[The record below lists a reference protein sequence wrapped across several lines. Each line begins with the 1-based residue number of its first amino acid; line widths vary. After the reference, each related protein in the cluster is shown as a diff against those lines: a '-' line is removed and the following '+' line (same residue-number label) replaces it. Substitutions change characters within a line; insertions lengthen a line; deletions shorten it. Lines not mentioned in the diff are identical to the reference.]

1 MADTEFGTNHPL
13 AVKIWTRR
21 LIREAITQAWFGK
34 FVGEDTNS
42 LVYHKTDLQKGPGDT
57 IYPMLRAQLT
67 GVGIQGD
74 AVLEGSE
81 EELQTSRDAV
91 VLDQIRH
98 AVRSKG
104 RASEQRVPFSM
115 REEAFIGLRDWWTVR
130 LDNTFFNQLGGNSNQ
145 SNNIYTGNNA
155 APAPSANN
163 HLFVGGTAEA
173 SLTASASSAFN
184 LTVVDRMVTRA
195 KTKANTPIRPIM
207 IGGEEKYVL
216 FMHPFQHHQL
226 RTTAAASGNYLDIQK
241 AAIQGGQIS
250 GSPLYTGAVGEW
262 NGCIFHVSTRVPG
275 NNTGTQSIGVASVYR
290 AILGGSQAVC
300 LVNGNDS
307 GVDSPNWYEQ
317 LFDYGNKLGVAA
329 GMIFGMKKS
338 QFTVNAT
345 LEDFSTIVAS
355 TYSPD
360 PA

>member
-1 MADTEFGTNHPL
+1 MADTEFGVNHPL
-13 AVKIWTRR
+13 AVKVWTKK
-21 LIREAITQAWFGK
+21 LILEAINQAWFGK
-34 FVGEDTNS
+34 FVGEDSNAVVQS
-42 LVYHKTDLQKGPGDT
+42 LTDLKKGPGDT

-67 GVGIQGD
+67 GDGVQGD
-74 AVLEGSE
+74 ATLEGKE
-81 EELQTSRDAV
+81 EELQTNRDAV
-91 VLDQIRH
+91 LIDQIRH

-115 REEAFIGLRDWWTVR
+115 RSEAFSGLRDWWTVR
-130 LDNTFFNQLGGNSNQ
+130 LDNTFFNQIGGNSNQ
-145 SNNIYTGNNA
+145 SSTLFTGNNA
-155 APAPSANN
+155 TAAPSANN

-173 SLTASASSAFN
+173 SLTTSASSAFS

-195 KTKANTPIRPIM
+195 KTKANTPIRPVM

-216 FMHPFQHHQL
+216 FMHTFQHHQL

-241 AAIQGGQIS
+241 AAIQGAKIS
-250 GSPLYTGAVGEW
+250 GNPLYTGAIGEW
-262 NGCIFHVSTRVPG
+262 NGVILHESTRVPG
-275 NNTGTQSIGVASVYR
+275 NNTGTQSIGVANVYR
-290 AILGGSQAVC
+290 AILCGAQAAVMA
-300 LVNGNDS
+300 VGNDS
-307 GVDSPNWYEQ
+307 NTESPNWYEQ

>member
-1 MADTEFGTNHPL
+1 MADTEFGVNHPL
-13 AVKIWTRR
+13 AVKVWTKK
-21 LIREAITQAWFGK
+21 LIHEAINQAWFGK
-34 FVGEDTNS
+34 FVGTDSNA
-42 LVYHKTDLQKGPGDT
+42 LVYHSTDLSKGPGDT
-57 IYPMLRAQLT
+57 VYPMLRAQLT
-67 GVGIQGD
+67 GAGIQGD
-74 AVLEGSE
+74 ATLEGNE
-81 EELQTSRDAV
+81 EELQTNRDSV

-115 REEAFIGLRDWWTVR
+115 REEAYIGLRDWWTVR
-130 LDNTFFNQLGGNSNQ
+130 LDNTFFNQLCGNSVQTNT
-145 SNNIYTGNNA
+145 IYTGNNTA
-155 APAPSANN
+155 AAPSANN

-173 SLTASASSAFN
+173 SLSTSASSAFN

-195 KTKANTPIRPIM
+195 KTKANTPIRPLM

-216 FMHPFQHHQL
+216 FIHPFQHHQL
-226 RTTAAASGNYLDIQK
+226 RTTAATSGNYLDIQK
-241 AAIQGGQIS
+241 AAIQGQQIS
-250 GSPLYTGAVGEW
+250 GNPLYTGAIGEW
-262 NGCIFHVSTRVPG
+262 NGCILHESIRVAGG
-275 NNTGTQSIGVASVYR
+275 NSGTQSIGVAGVYR
-290 AILGGSQAVC
+290 AVLAGAQAMC

-307 GVDSPNWYEQ
+307 GVDAPNWYEE

-360 PA
+360 PS